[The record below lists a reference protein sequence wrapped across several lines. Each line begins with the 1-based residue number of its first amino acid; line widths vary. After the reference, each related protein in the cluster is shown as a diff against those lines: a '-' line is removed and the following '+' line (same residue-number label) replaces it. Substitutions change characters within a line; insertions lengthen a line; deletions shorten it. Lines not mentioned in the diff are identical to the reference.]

1 MKITLNLSNSCMVIF
16 EADDGHSY
24 GPNACFES
32 INDAIAY
39 AEEEIS
45 IRLQATRAFIID
57 AETGE
62 LLAECE
68 DDTASDSD
76 SNFDFNLDQDEDM
89 EHDPFIGDFSNDF

>member
-57 AETGE
+57 SETGE

-68 DDTASDSD
+68 DDATSDSD
-76 SNFDFNLDQDEDM
+76 SDFDFDWNYDEDT
-89 EHDPFIGDFSNDF
+89 EHDPLMGDFSNDF